1 VEETIAPVLDPLKGV
16 TAPSIADPATIPLNV
31 GMVIPAADGLTNL
44 ESDTELAWSVT
55 DLTMHHTQDIM
66 IKDMID
72 ELADKLA
79 AFCFEHLE
87 EDLSSRDGDNVT
99 GNINQEAFEEE
110 LQVWD
115 SKAIIW

>member
-1 VEETIAPVLDPLKGV
+1 
-16 TAPSIADPATIPLNV
+16 
-31 GMVIPAADGLTNL
+31 
-44 ESDTELAWSVT
+44 
-55 DLTMHHTQDIM
+55 MHHTQDIM

-110 LQVWD
+110 LQV
-115 SKAIIW
+115 

>member
-1 VEETIAPVLDPLKGV
+1 VTTAPVLDPLEGV
-16 TAPSIADPATIPLNV
+16 TAPSTADSATIPLDV
-31 GMVIPAADGLTNL
+31 GMAIPAADSLANL

-79 AFCFEHLE
+79 AFYFEHLE
-87 EDLSSRDGDNVT
+87 EDMSFGDGDNVT
-99 GNINQEAFEEE
+99 GNINQKAFEEE
-110 LQVWD
+110 LWVQD